1 MEHYHCVCARPNSS
15 SCNNGL
21 ELVPGSA
28 VLCAKASRGTSS
40 QPNANTVEQSVI
52 LQWSCD
58 FSMSCKMR
66 NHGCCLRKVQEA
78 IRFYSSSSS
87 SASRLLEFINIDFPS
102 TLGIRGRREFARLL
116 QLNASDDPSLHH
128 NAVHGQIIV
137 SGFDL
142 DTYLNNILMKSYSK
156 GGDIVYARKVFDKMP
171 DRNLVTWSTMVS
183 ACNHHGLYE
192 ESLAVFLEYWRSRK
206 NSPNEYILSSFI
218 QACLH
223 VNSGRSMVFQLQS
236 FIFKSGFD
244 RDVYVGTLLIGFY
257 LKEGDIDYA
266 RLVFDALPEKST
278 VTWTTMIKGYAKMG
292 RSYVSLQLFYQ
303 LMESNVVPDGY
314 ILSTVLSACSILS
327 FLEGGKQIHANI
339 LRHGHEMDASLMNVL
354 IDSYV
359 KCGRVTLAR
368 KLFDGMWNADITSWT
383 TVLSGYKQNSLHK
396 EAMELFS
403 GISKSGLK
411 PDMYACS
418 SILTSCASLH
428 ALEYGRHVHSY
439 TIKANLG
446 DDSYVTNSLIDM
458 YAKCDCLN
466 DARKVFDLFGGDDV
480 VLYNAMIEGYSRLG
494 TQGELHDAFNI
505 FGDMRSRLIR
515 PSLLTFVS
523 LLRASAS
530 LSSLELSRQIHGLMF
545 KYGVNLDIFA
555 ASALIDGYSNCYS
568 IKDSRLVFDEME
580 EKDLV
585 VWNSMFSGYVQQS
598 ENEEALNLFSELQLS
613 RERPDEFTFADM
625 VTAAGNLASLQL
637 GQEFH
642 CQIMKRGLERNSYIT
657 NALLDMYSKCGSPED
672 AYKAFS
678 SASSRDV
685 VCWNSV
691 ISSYAN
697 HGEGQK
703 ALQMLE
709 RMMNEGIE
717 PNYITFVGVLSA
729 CSHGG
734 LVEDGLE
741 QFEVMLRLGIEPETE
756 HYVCM
761 VSLLSRAGRLKEARE
776 LIEKM
781 PEKPPA
787 IVWRSLLSGC
797 AKTGNVELAEH
808 AAEMAIACDPTDSG
822 SFTLLSNIY
831 ASKGMWGDAK
841 KVRERMKFDGVV
853 KEPGRSWIQ
862 IDNDVHVFLSKDI
875 SHRMAKQ
882 IYESEPEVEK
892 PRKQVQSEEERSS
905 MANPKKKLK
914 DSRSQFHLDP

>member
-1 MEHYHCVCARPNSS
+1 MPFLAIVSTVLSS
-15 SCNNGL
+15 LKISKRQNVYFMKLWFLNN
-21 ELVPGSA
+21 
-28 VLCAKASRGTSS
+28 VLSS
-40 QPNANTVEQSVI
+40 LS
-52 LQWSCD
+52 LS
-58 FSMSCKMR
+58 KMR
-66 NHGCCLRKVQEA
+66 NHGYSWRKVQEA
-78 IRFYSSSSS
+78 IRFCSSSSS
-87 SASRLLEFINIDFPS
+87 SASRLLEFIDIDFPS

-116 QLNASDDPSLHH
+116 QLRASDDPLLHH
-128 NAVHGQIIV
+128 NAVHGQFIV
-137 SGFDL
+137 SGFDS
-142 DTYLNNILMKSYSK
+142 DTYLNNILMKSYSQA
-156 GGDIVYARKVFDKMP
+156 GDMVYARKVFDRMS

-192 ESLAVFLEYWRSRK
+192 ESLEVFLEFWRNRK

-223 VNSGRSMVFQLQS
+223 VSSGRSLMVFQLQS

-257 LKEGDIDYA
+257 LKEGDIDCA
-266 RLVFDALPEKST
+266 MLVFDALAEKST

-327 FLEGGKQIHANI
+327 FVEGGKQIHAHI

-354 IDSYV
+354 MDSYV
-359 KCGRVTLAR
+359 KSGRVTCAR

-383 TVLSGYKQNSLHK
+383 TILSGYKQNSLHK

-403 GISKSGLK
+403 GISKFGLK
-411 PDMYACS
+411 PDVYACS

-428 ALEYGRHVHSY
+428 ALEYGRHVHAY

-446 DDSYVTNSLIDM
+446 NDSYVTNSLIDM

-530 LSSLELSRQIHGLMF
+530 LSGLELSRQIHGLMF
-545 KYGVNLDIFA
+545 KYSVNLDIFA

-568 IKDSRLVFDEME
+568 IEDSRLVFDEME

-585 VWNSMFSGYVQQS
+585 VWNSMFSGYVQHS
-598 ENEEALNLFSELQLS
+598 ENEEALHLFSELQLS

-697 HGEGQK
+697 HGEGRK

-761 VSLLSRAGRLKEARE
+761 VSLLSRAGRLEEARQ

-797 AKTGNVELAEH
+797 AKTGNIKLAER
-808 AAEMAIACDPTDSG
+808 AAEMAIASDPTDSG

-831 ASKGMWGDAK
+831 ASKGMWADAK

-853 KEPGRSWIQ
+853 KEPGRSWIL
-862 IDNDVHVFLSKDI
+862 IDNEVHIFLSKDK
-875 SHRMAKQ
+875 SHRKANQ
-882 IYESEPEVEK
+882 IYEV
-892 PRKQVQSEEERSS
+892 
-905 MANPKKKLK
+905 
-914 DSRSQFHLDP
+914 LDDLLLQIKWFS

>member
-1 MEHYHCVCARPNSS
+1 
-15 SCNNGL
+15 
-21 ELVPGSA
+21 
-28 VLCAKASRGTSS
+28 
-40 QPNANTVEQSVI
+40 
-52 LQWSCD
+52 
-58 FSMSCKMR
+58 MR

-303 LMESNVVPDGY
+303 LMESN
-314 ILSTVLSACSILS
+314 
-327 FLEGGKQIHANI
+327 
-339 LRHGHEMDASLMNVL
+339 MDASLMNVL

-396 EAMELFS
+396 EAMEL
-403 GISKSGLK
+403 
-411 PDMYACS
+411 
-418 SILTSCASLH
+418 
-428 ALEYGRHVHSY
+428 
-439 TIKANLG
+439 
-446 DDSYVTNSLIDM
+446 
-458 YAKCDCLN
+458 
-466 DARKVFDLFGGDDV
+466 
-480 VLYNAMIEGYSRLG
+480 
-494 TQGELHDAFNI
+494 
-505 FGDMRSRLIR
+505 
-515 PSLLTFVS
+515 
-523 LLRASAS
+523 
-530 LSSLELSRQIHGLMF
+530 
-545 KYGVNLDIFA
+545 
-555 ASALIDGYSNCYS
+555 
-568 IKDSRLVFDEME
+568 LVFDEME

>member
-1 MEHYHCVCARPNSS
+1 
-15 SCNNGL
+15 
-21 ELVPGSA
+21 
-28 VLCAKASRGTSS
+28 
-40 QPNANTVEQSVI
+40 
-52 LQWSCD
+52 
-58 FSMSCKMR
+58 
-66 NHGCCLRKVQEA
+66 
-78 IRFYSSSSS
+78 
-87 SASRLLEFINIDFPS
+87 
-102 TLGIRGRREFARLL
+102 
-116 QLNASDDPSLHH
+116 
-128 NAVHGQIIV
+128 
-137 SGFDL
+137 
-142 DTYLNNILMKSYSK
+142 
-156 GGDIVYARKVFDKMP
+156 MP
-171 DRNLVTWSTMVS
+171 ERNLVTWSTMVS

-192 ESLAVFLEYWRSRK
+192 ESLEVFLEFWRTRK

-223 VNSGRSMVFQLQS
+223 VSSSGRSMVFQLQS

-257 LKEGDIDYA
+257 LKEGDIDCA

-314 ILSTVLSACSILS
+314 ILSTVLSACTILS
-327 FLEGGKQIHANI
+327 FVEGGKQIHAHI

-354 IDSYV
+354 MDSYV
-359 KCGRVTLAR
+359 KSGRVTCAR

-383 TVLSGYKQNSLHK
+383 TILSGYKQNSLHK

-403 GISKSGLK
+403 GISKFGLK
-411 PDMYACS
+411 PDVYACS

-428 ALEYGRHVHSY
+428 ALEYGRHVHAY

-446 DDSYVTNSLIDM
+446 NDSYVTNSLIDM

-494 TQGELHDAFNI
+494 TQRELHDAFNI

-530 LSSLELSRQIHGLMF
+530 LSSLELSGQIHGLMF

-568 IKDSRLVFDEME
+568 IEDSRLVFNEMK

-585 VWNSMFSGYVQQS
+585 VWNSMFSGYVQRS

-642 CQIMKRGLERNSYIT
+642 CQIIKRGLGCNSYIT

-678 SASSRDV
+678 SAASRDV

-697 HGEGQK
+697 HGEGHK

-729 CSHGG
+729 CSHAG
-734 LVEDGLE
+734 LVDDGLE

-761 VSLLSRAGRLKEARE
+761 VSLLSRAGRLNEAMD

-781 PEKPPA
+781 PKNPPA

-808 AAEMAIACDPTDSG
+808 AAEMAIASDPTDSG

-853 KEPGRSWIQ
+853 KEPGRSWIR
-862 IDNDVHVFLSKDI
+862 IDNEVHVFLSKDK
-875 SHRMAKQ
+875 SHRMANQ
-882 IYESEPEVEK
+882 IYEV
-892 PRKQVQSEEERSS
+892 
-905 MANPKKKLK
+905 
-914 DSRSQFHLDP
+914 LDDLLLQIKGFS